1 MEDTW
6 IPMKDD
12 VRLAVK
18 LYMPHGAKAGEKF
31 PAVLEYHPYRKDDG
45 PTPIPN
51 TAPSS
56 VKPKASSG

>member
-1 MEDTW
+1 
-6 IPMKDD
+6 MKDD